1 MTVAIYKNNVDPK
14 ANIYKIVEANGGKFY
29 IISVP
34 YVGAPHVFDSEYNTF
49 EDAEKALLNG
59 DKTNYTR
66 II

>member
-1 MTVAIYKNNVDPK
+1 MTVAIYQNKADPK
-14 ANIYKIVEANGGKFY
+14 ANIYKIIESEGGKFY

-34 YVGAPHVFDSEYNTF
+34 CVGAPHVLDSEYNTL